1 MTTLLD
7 LALTAALLSFCVW
20 ALVRVWRARHGL
32 DFEHS
37 TPEPVIAAHAA
48 TYIDNES
55 YP

>member
-1 MTTLLD
+1 MTLILNIFA
-7 LALTAALLSFCVW
+7 LALVVFCVW

-48 TYIDNES
+48 TYISEET